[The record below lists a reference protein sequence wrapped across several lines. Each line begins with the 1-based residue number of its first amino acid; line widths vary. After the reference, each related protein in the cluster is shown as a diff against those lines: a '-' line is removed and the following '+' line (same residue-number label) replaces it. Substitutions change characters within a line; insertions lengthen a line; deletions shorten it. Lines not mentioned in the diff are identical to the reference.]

1 MSMPPKAEA
10 PSGGQALTEFLVV
23 ALALVP
29 LFLLMPLIAKYQDI
43 AHQTQMASRYVAFDA
58 AARNEW
64 QNSSKDPAQLAAEV
78 RRRFFSNPDAPIKTN
93 DTAGN
98 FDAHRNLFW
107 RGPANEPLI
116 ADFDADVAISFGESA
131 SPSRAAGF
139 KASKDGDPFNKVA
152 ATGIETH
159 IADHLSLNA
168 SGIFTGNVSVKLANT
183 PAFLK
188 SYQPF
193 DKINL
198 SITRH
203 TSVVVNGWDADT
215 PQTVVKRIDSN
226 VLVPGTAL
234 RSVGAMVGDSVTL
247 FEAGQVPPPQLGQL
261 EFWQNVGVPSD
272 RLK

>member
-1 MSMPPKAEA
+1 MSMPSKAVTRSE
-10 PSGGQALTEFLVV
+10 GQALTEFLVV

-43 AHQTQMASRYVAFDA
+43 VHQTQMASRYVAFDA

-64 QNSSKDPAQLAAEV
+64 QNSWKDPAQLAAEV

-98 FDAHRNLFW
+98 FDANRNLFW
-107 RGPANEPLI
+107 RGPTNEPLI
-116 ADFDADVAISFGESA
+116 ADFDADVAISFGENAGA
-131 SPSRAAGF
+131 SQAAGF
-139 KASKDGDPFNKVA
+139 KASKDGDPFNKLGGSA
-152 ATGIETH
+152 ASTN
-159 IADHLSLNA
+159 IADQFSLKA
-168 SGIFTGNVSVKLANT
+168 AGIFTGNVSVKLANT

-193 DKINL
+193 DKMDL

-203 TSVVVNGWDADT
+203 TSVVVNGWDADSS
-215 PQTVVKRIDSN
+215 QKVVDRIDSKF
-226 VLVPGTAL
+226 LVPRAL
-234 RSVGAMVGDSVTL
+234 LQPIASLVGPFVTP
-247 FEAGQVPPPQLGQL
+247 FEAAQLQPPQLGQL
-261 EFWQNVGVPSD
+261 SFWQDVVPSD

>member
-1 MSMPPKAEA
+1 MSPHPEVMAR
-10 PSGGQALTEFLVV
+10 SSGQALTEFLVV

-58 AARNEW
+58 TVRNEW
-64 QNSSKDPAQLAAEV
+64 QNGWKDTAQLAAEV

-107 RGPANEPLI
+107 RGPTNEPLI
-116 ADFDADVAISFGESA
+116 ADFDADVTISFGESA
-131 SPSRAAGF
+131 SASQATGL
-139 KASKDGDPFNKVA
+139 KASRDGDPFNKVGG
-152 ATGIETH
+152 TNVETE
-159 IADHLSLNA
+159 IADQLSLKA
-168 SGIFTGNVSVKLANT
+168 AGIFSGNVSVKLAKT

-188 SYQPF
+188 SYRPF
-193 DKINL
+193 DKIDI

-203 TSVVVNGWDADT
+203 TSVVVNGWDADSA
-215 PQTVVKRIDSN
+215 QKVVSRIDSKL
-226 VLVPGTAL
+226 LVPGTQL
-234 RSVGAMVGDSVTL
+234 RQIASLAGGFITP
-247 FEAGQVPPPQLGQL
+247 FEAGQVQSPQLGQL
-261 EFWQNVGVPSD
+261 TFWQDVVPSD

>member
-1 MSMPPKAEA
+1 MSKDPKAVA
-10 PSGGQALTEFLVV
+10 HSRGQALTEFLVV

-43 AHQTQMASRYVAFDA
+43 AHQTEMASRYVAFDA

-64 QNSSKDPAQLAAEV
+64 QSSSKNPAQLATEV

-93 DTAGN
+93 DSPGN

-116 ADFDADVAISFGESA
+116 ADFDADVGISFGVNASA
-131 SPSRAAGF
+131 SQGDGF
-139 KASKDGDPFNKVA
+139 KASQDGAPFNKVIG
-152 ATGIETH
+152 TEIETH
-159 IADHLSLNA
+159 IADHLSLKA
-168 SGIFTGNVSVKLANT
+168 AGIFTGNVSVKLANT

-203 TSVVVNGWDADT
+203 TSVVVNGWDADS
-215 PQTVVKRIDSN
+215 PQKVTERIDSKL
-226 VLVPGTAL
+226 LVPGTLL
-234 RSVGAMVGDSVTL
+234 RPIGSVAGVFVTT
-247 FEAGQVPPPQLGQL
+247 FEVSQVPAPQLGQL
-261 EFWQNVGVPSD
+261 DFWQDVVPSD

>member
-1 MSMPPKAEA
+1 MTERPDMRRHE
-10 PSGGQALTEFLVV
+10 GQALTEFLVV

-43 AHQTQMASRYVAFDA
+43 AHQTEMASRYVAFDA
-58 AARNEW
+58 VARNEW
-64 QNSSKDPAQLAAEV
+64 QNSWKDPAQLAGEV

-107 RGPANEPLI
+107 RGPTNEPLI
-116 ADFDADVAISFGESA
+116 ADFDQDVAISFGDAASA
-131 SPSRAAGF
+131 QSSGF
-139 KASKDGDPFNKVA
+139 KAAHDGAPFNNVA
-152 ATGIETH
+152 GTELETKIGDQLKLKAAGIY
-159 IADHLSLNA
+159 
-168 SGIFTGNVSVKLANT
+168 TGNVSVKLAKT
-183 PAFLK
+183 PEFLK

-193 DKINL
+193 DKLDL

-215 PQTVVKRIDSN
+215 AGKVTERIDSKR
-226 VLVPGTAL
+226 LVPGTLL
-234 RSVGAMVGDSVTL
+234 RPIGSTL
-247 FEAGQVPPPQLGQL
+247 SIFFTPLEGGRVSPPKLGEL
-261 EFWQNVGVPSD
+261 DFWQDVVPAD

>member
-1 MSMPPKAEA
+1 MNALLRASAR
-10 PSGGQALTEFLVV
+10 GQALTEFLVV

-43 AHQTQMASRYVAFDA
+43 SHQTQIASRYLAFDA

-64 QNSSKDPAQLAAEV
+64 QNSWKDPAQLAAEV

-98 FDAHRNLFW
+98 FDGHRNLFW

-116 ADFDADVAISFGESA
+116 ADFDTDVAISFGGNGGA
-131 SPSRAAGF
+131 SQAAGF
-139 KASKDGDPFNKVA
+139 RAAKDGDPFNKLGGTPA
-152 ATGIETH
+152 ATN
-159 IADHLSLNA
+159 IANQLGLKA
-168 SGIFTGNVSVKLANT
+168 TGIFTGNVSVTLANT
-183 PAFLK
+183 PVFLK

-198 SITRH
+198 TISRH

-215 PQTVVKRIDSN
+215 LQRIVERIDSKL
-226 VLVPGTAL
+226 LVPGTLL
-234 RSVGAMVGDSVTL
+234 RSIGPSAALLVAP
-247 FEAGQVPPPQLGQL
+247 FEAGHVQPPQLGQL
-261 EFWQNVGVPSD
+261 EFWQDVVPSD
-272 RLK
+272 RMK

>member
-1 MSMPPKAEA
+1 MSMRPVAA
-10 PSGGQALTEFLVV
+10 ASSCGQALTEFLVV

-58 AARNEW
+58 AVRNEW
-64 QNSSKDPAQLAAEV
+64 QSSWKDPAQLAAEV

-131 SPSRAAGF
+131 SASQTAGF
-139 KASKDGDPFNKVA
+139 KASQDGDPFNKIM
-152 ATGIETH
+152 ATGIKTN
-159 IADHLSLNA
+159 IADQLSLNA
-168 SGIFTGNVSVKLANT
+168 SGIFTGNVSVRLANT

-193 DKINL
+193 DKIDL

-203 TSVVVNGWDADT
+203 TSVVVNGWDAQS
-215 PQTVVKRIDSN
+215 PSKVVERIDSK
-226 VLVPGTAL
+226 VLVPGTLL
-234 RSVGAMVGDSVTL
+234 RPIGTIAGAFVIP
-247 FEAGQVPPPQLGQL
+247 FEAGQVRPPQLGEL
-261 EFWQNVGVPSD
+261 SFWQDVVPSD

>member
-1 MSMPPKAEA
+1 MSMRRQ
-10 PSGGQALTEFLVV
+10 SGTRIGGQALTEFLVV

-43 AHQTQMASRYVAFDA
+43 AQQTQMASRYVAFDA

-64 QNSSKDPAQLAAEV
+64 QNSWKDPAQLAAEV

-107 RGPANEPLI
+107 RGPTNEPLI
-116 ADFDADVAISFGESA
+116 ADFDADVAISFGENASA
-131 SPSRAAGF
+131 SQAAGF
-139 KASKDGDPFNKVA
+139 RTARDGDPFNKII
-152 ATGIETH
+152 ATGAETH
-159 IADHLSLNA
+159 VADQLSLKA
-168 SGIFTGNVSVKLANT
+168 AGIFTGNVSVKLANT

-193 DKINL
+193 DTIDL

-203 TSVVVNGWDADT
+203 TSVVVNGWDAES
-215 PQTVVKRIDSN
+215 PSKVVERIDSKF
-226 VLVPGTAL
+226 LLPGAL
-234 RSVGAMVGDSVTL
+234 LRPVGTVVGAFVTP
-247 FEAGQVPPPQLGQL
+247 FEAGQVKPPQLGQL
-261 EFWQNVGVPSD
+261 GFWQDVVPSD

>member
-1 MSMPPKAEA
+1 MHA
-10 PSGGQALTEFLVV
+10 PAAARSDGQALTEFLVV

-29 LFLLMPLIAKYQDI
+29 LFLLVPLIAKYQDI
-43 AHQTQMASRYVAFDA
+43 AHQTQMASRYIAFDA

-64 QNSSKDPAQLAAEV
+64 ENTWKDPAQLAAEV
-78 RRRFFSNPDAPIKTN
+78 RRRFFSNPDAPIKTD

-107 RGPANEPLI
+107 RGPTNEPLI
-116 ADFDADVAISFGESA
+116 ADFDSDVAISFGTNA
-131 SPSRAAGF
+131 SGAQAAGF
-139 KASKDGDPFNKVA
+139 NASKDGDPFNKVA

-159 IADHLSLNA
+159 IADQLSLRA
-168 SGIFTGNVSVKLANT
+168 AGIFSGNVSVTLANT

-198 SITRH
+198 VVSRH
-203 TSVVVNGWDADT
+203 TSVVVNGWDAES
-215 PQTVVKRIDSN
+215 PGNVVARIDSN
-226 VLVPGTAL
+226 VLVPGTQLGQIASSAGGL
-234 RSVGAMVGDSVTL
+234 ITP
-247 FEAGQVPPPQLGQL
+247 FEAGQVQPPKLGQL
-261 EFWQNVGVPSD
+261 DFWQDVLPAD

>member
-1 MSMPPKAEA
+1 MSLHPKAVA
-10 PSGGQALTEFLVV
+10 RCSGQALTEFLVV

-58 AARNEW
+58 AVRNEW
-64 QNSSKDPAQLAAEV
+64 QNSWKDTAQLAAEV

-107 RGPANEPLI
+107 RGPTNEPLI
-116 ADFDADVAISFGESA
+116 ADFNSDVAISFGDSA
-131 SPSRAAGF
+131 SPSQANGF
-139 KASKDGDPFNKVA
+139 KASKDGDPFNKA
-152 ATGIETH
+152 AGTNVGTK
-159 IADHLSLNA
+159 IADQLSLKA
-168 SGIFTGNVSVKLANT
+168 AGIFTGNVSVKLAKT

-188 SYQPF
+188 SYQPL
-193 DKINL
+193 DTIDL

-203 TSVVVNGWDADT
+203 TSMVVNGWDADSA
-215 PQTVVKRIDSN
+215 QKVVGRIDSN
-226 VLVPGTAL
+226 FLVPGTL
-234 RSVGAMVGDSVTL
+234 LKPIGSVTGAVITP
-247 FEAGQVPPPQLGQL
+247 FEAGQVQPPQLGQL
-261 EFWQNVGVPSD
+261 SFWQDVVPSD

>member
-1 MSMPPKAEA
+1 MSTHPTTAA
-10 PSGGQALTEFLVV
+10 RSGGQALTEFLVV

-43 AHQTQMASRYVAFDA
+43 VYQTQMASRYVAFDA

-64 QNSSKDPAQLAAEV
+64 QNSWKDPAQLAGEV

-98 FDAHRNLFW
+98 FDANRNLFW
-107 RGPANEPLI
+107 RGPDNKPLI
-116 ADFDADVAISFGESA
+116 ADFDADVAISFGDSA
-131 SPSRAAGF
+131 SASQDAGF
-139 KASKDGDPFNKVA
+139 KPSEDGDPFNKIIA
-152 ATGIETH
+152 SGIETH
-159 IADHLSLNA
+159 IADQLSLKA
-168 SGIFTGNVSVKLANT
+168 TGIFTGNVSVKLANT

-193 DKINL
+193 DKIDL

-203 TSVVVNGWDADT
+203 TSVVVNGWDADS
-215 PQTVVKRIDSN
+215 PQKVVDRIDSK
-226 VLVPGTAL
+226 VLVPGAL
-234 RSVGAMVGDSVTL
+234 LRPIGSLVGGFVTP
-247 FEAGQVPPPQLGQL
+247 FEAGQVEPPQLGQL
-261 EFWQNVGVPSD
+261 SFWQDVVPSD

>member
-1 MSMPPKAEA
+1 MSIPRKAA
-10 PSGGQALTEFLVV
+10 AHSGGQALTEFLVV

-58 AARNEW
+58 AVRNEW
-64 QNSSKDPAQLAAEV
+64 QNSWKDPAQLAGEV

-107 RGPANEPLI
+107 RGPANDPLI

-131 SPSRAAGF
+131 SASQAGG
-139 KASKDGDPFNKVA
+139 SKTSTDGDPFNKVV

-159 IADHLSLNA
+159 IADQLGLKA
-168 SGIFTGNVSVKLANT
+168 AGIFTGNVSVTLANT

-198 SITRH
+198 TISRH
-203 TSVVVNGWDADT
+203 TSVVVNGWDADS
-215 PQTVVKRIDSN
+215 PQKVADRIDSKL
-226 VLVPGTAL
+226 LVPGTAL
-234 RSVGAMVGDSVTL
+234 RQIASIAGGFITP
-247 FEAGQVPPPQLGQL
+247 FEAGQVQPPKLGQL
-261 EFWQNVGVPSD
+261 DFWQDVVPSD

>member
-1 MSMPPKAEA
+1 MSLPPKAA
-10 PSGGQALTEFLVV
+10 ARGAGQALTEFLVV

-64 QNSSKDPAQLAAEV
+64 QNTWKDPAQLAAEV

-116 ADFDADVAISFGESA
+116 ADFDADVAISFGTNAGGSQ
-131 SPSRAAGF
+131 AAGF
-139 KASKDGDPFNKVA
+139 NVSKDGDPFNKLGGTAA
-152 ATGIETH
+152 ATN
-159 IADHLSLNA
+159 IADQLDLKA
-168 SGIFTGNVSVKLANT
+168 AGIFTGNVSVTLANT

-188 SYQPF
+188 SYEPF

-198 SITRH
+198 VVTRH
-203 TSVVVNGWDADT
+203 TSVVVNGWDADA
-215 PQTVVKRIDSN
+215 PHTVVDRIDSKL
-226 VLVPGTAL
+226 LVPGTQL
-234 RSVGAMVGDSVTL
+234 RQIAPIVGGFITP
-247 FEAGQVPPPQLGQL
+247 FEAAQVQPPQLGQL
-261 EFWQNVGVPSD
+261 EFWQDVVPAD

>member
-1 MSMPPKAEA
+1 MNMPPLAA
-10 PSGGQALTEFLVV
+10 ARSDGQALTEFLVV

-58 AARNEW
+58 AARNGW
-64 QNSSKDPAQLAAEV
+64 QNSWKDPAQLAGEV

-116 ADFDADVAISFGESA
+116 ADFDSDVAISFGENASA
-131 SPSRAAGF
+131 SQAAGF
-139 KASKDGDPFNKVA
+139 KASRDGDPFNKLGGMA
-152 ATGIETH
+152 AETN
-159 IADHLSLNA
+159 IAGQLNLTA
-168 SGIFTGNVSVKLANT
+168 AGIFTGNVSVTLANT

-198 SITRH
+198 AITLH
-203 TSVVVNGWDADT
+203 TSVAVNGWDADT
-215 PQTVVKRIDSN
+215 PHTIIDRIDSKF
-226 VLVPGTAL
+226 LVPSTLL
-234 RSVGAMVGDSVTL
+234 RPLGPVAGGLVTV
-247 FEAGQVPPPQLGQL
+247 FEVGQVPGPRLGQL
-261 EFWQNVGVPSD
+261 EFWQDVVPSD

>member
-1 MSMPPKAEA
+1 MSLPPKAVA
-10 PSGGQALTEFLVV
+10 RCNGQALTEFLVV

-58 AARNEW
+58 AVRNEW
-64 QNSSKDPAQLAAEV
+64 QNSWKDPAQLAAEV

-107 RGPANEPLI
+107 RGPTNEPLI
-116 ADFDADVAISFGESA
+116 ADFDADVAISFGDSA
-131 SPSRAAGF
+131 SPSQANGF
-139 KASKDGDPFNKVA
+139 TASTDGDPFNKTA
-152 ATGIETH
+152 GTGVETK
-159 IADHLSLNA
+159 IAEQLSLKA
-168 SGIFTGNVSVKLANT
+168 AGIFTGNVSVKLAKT

-193 DKINL
+193 DTIDL

-215 PQTVVKRIDSN
+215 PAKVVSRIDSKL
-226 VLVPGTAL
+226 LVPGTQL
-234 RSVGAMVGDSVTL
+234 RKIASIADGFITP
-247 FEAGQVPPPQLGQL
+247 FEAGKVQPPQLGQL
-261 EFWQNVGVPSD
+261 SFWQDVVPSD

>member
-1 MSMPPKAEA
+1 MHRKA
-10 PSGGQALTEFLVV
+10 PRSGGQALTEFLVV

-64 QNSSKDPAQLAAEV
+64 QNSWKDPAQLAAEV

-107 RGPANEPLI
+107 RGPTNKPLI
-116 ADFDADVAISFGESA
+116 TDFDTDVAIGFGENGGA
-131 SPSRAAGF
+131 SQNAGF
-139 KASKDGDPFNKVA
+139 KPSKDGDPFNKVGGTDI
-152 ATGIETH
+152 ATN
-159 IADHLSLNA
+159 IADQLSLKA

-183 PAFLK
+183 PAFLQ

-193 DKINL
+193 DKIDL

-203 TSVVVNGWDADT
+203 TSLTVDGWDASSARKVQD
-215 PQTVVKRIDSN
+215 RIDSKL
-226 VLVPGTAL
+226 LVPGTLL
-234 RSVGAMVGDSVTL
+234 RPIGSMAGVFVTT
-247 FEAGQVPPPQLGQL
+247 FEVGQVATPQLGQL
-261 EFWQNVGVPSD
+261 DFWQDVVPSD